1 MAQGKVERLGWRES
15 FRIEEK
21 ARRATEESLL
31 RARSAMTEFHEK
43 TSVLSTYLLKSV
55 VKFCLSVC
63 LSVWRRR
70 ETDEKRGFLLG
81 TFIHSFFFLSR
92 INICLIIYTNTL
104 FVKNIK
110 KNIFLMHSCII
121 H

>member
-21 ARRATEESLL
+21 ARRASEESLL

-43 TSVLSTYLLKSV
+43 TSVLSTYLLKRV

-70 ETDEKRGFLLG
+70 EADEKRVFLLG
-81 TFIHSFFFLSR
+81 TFIHSFFFSR
-92 INICLIIYTNTL
+92 INICLIIHYFSTVLSLIRSNL
-104 FVKNIK
+104 
-110 KNIFLMHSCII
+110 
-121 H
+121 

>member
-1 MAQGKVERLGWRES
+1 MERLGWRES

-21 ARRATEESLL
+21 ARRASEESLL

-43 TSVLSTYLLKSV
+43 TSVLSKYLLKRV

-70 ETDEKRGFLLG
+70 ETDEKRVFLLG
-81 TFIHSFFFLSR
+81 TFIHSFFSLSR
-92 INICLIIYTNTL
+92 INICRIIYTSTL

-110 KNIFLMHSCII
+110 KYYFNA
-121 H
+121 